1 MISESLYYNLITGM
15 TVMAFVVFVC
25 LYFVNAGYG
34 KFRTKQWGWSIDNRV
49 GWVLMEAPVF
59 LVMVAIWAG
68 TGFSFHLP
76 ELFFLGL
83 FLLHYFHRSFIF
95 PFLLKGK
102 SRMPVVI
109 MLMGIT
115 FNVINGVLQG
125 GGLYWFPNYE
135 FDHEAEYLTHWNAV
149 VGVAIFFVGLYIN
162 WRSDSIVRHLRRDPA
177 DTRHYLPQRGMY
189 RYVTSANYLGEIIE
203 WTGFALAVATP
214 AAWLFVLWT
223 AANLVPRAHA
233 IHKKYRAEFGDEAVG
248 KRKRIIP
255 YIY

>member
-1 MISESLYYNLITGM
+1 MSESLYYHLIAGM
-15 TVMAFVVFVC
+15 AVMALVVFVC

-34 KFRTKQWGWSIDNRV
+34 QFRTRRWGWSIDNRL

-59 LVMVAIWAG
+59 LVMVAIWVG
-68 TGFSFHLP
+68 TGFSLHLP
-76 ELFFLGL
+76 ELCFLGL

-95 PFLLKGK
+95 PLLLKGK
-102 SRMPVVI
+102 SRMPMAI

-125 GGLYWFPNYE
+125 GGLYWFPNPD
-135 FDHEAEYLTHWNAV
+135 FGHGAEYLTHWNAV
-149 VGVAIFFVGLYIN
+149 VGVAVFFVGLYIN
-162 WRSDSIVRHLRRDPA
+162 WRSDSIVRHLRRSPA
-177 DTRHYLPQRGMY
+177 DTRHYLPSRGMF
-189 RYVTSANYLGEIIE
+189 RYVTSANYLGEIVE

-233 IHKKYRAEFGDEAVG
+233 IHKKYRQEFGDDAVG
-248 KRKRIIP
+248 KRKRIFP
-255 YIY
+255 LLY